1 MASWKMAVASS
12 VRPTLQN
19 PSSTMVERLLEPA
32 DVAETA
38 DEAVV
43 GADGGL
49 APELPHCVEHLHDL
63 GDAAALAEAGH
74 DGRERGDAGA
84 EPAGQHLVE
93 GELGLVGRALAAEAL
108 HGGVEGVGV
117 GGDGHGAEQRDGR
130 GVVARACQ
138 RREDVVVVGD
148 GERRRVGVVTLQEVE
163 HLHPLLHGQLHDPP
177 REVPGVEARRP
188 PAPPVA
194 VAGRSAGARVEDLRR
209 WCRISV
215 EGAVPVGVEGAEEL
229 GFVVVPGRRHAVAR
243 QSGGSRGWS
252 REGAAMVG
260 QGLQGGGGA
269 IGEGR
274 HARGGLGGLE
284 LVGRGQWEGGVVVE
298 GSHGGWEACAGSEP
312 RSRPEQMWLGSER
325 TRERHRERLSSATRH
340 GGVGDGEER
349 DFCMAC
355 FLGARVLLS
364 VDVTFGSVE

>member
-19 PSSTMVERLLEPA
+19 PSSTMVVEKVERLLKPA
-32 DVAETA
+32 DVAEAA

-49 APELPHCVEHLHDL
+49 APDLPHGVEHLHGL
-63 GDAAALAEAGH
+63 GDAAALAEAGN

-84 EPAGQHLVE
+84 EPARQHLVE
-93 GELGLVGRALAAEAL
+93 RELGLVGGALAAEAL
-108 HGGVEGVGV
+108 HGGGEGVGV

-194 VAGRSAGARVEDLRR
+194 VAVAGRSAGARVEDLRR
-209 WCRISV
+209 WCWISV
-215 EGAVPVGVEGAEEL
+215 EGAVPVVVKGAEEL
-229 GFVVVPGRRHAVAR
+229 GVVVWHARA
-243 QSGGSRGWS
+243 
-252 REGAAMVG
+252 EGAAAGRGRALPWWGKDCRVVEARLERG
-260 QGLQGGGGA
+260 ATREEGSGAWSWWGGGS
-269 IGEGR
+269 GR
-274 HARGGLGGLE
+274 
-284 LVGRGQWEGGVVVE
+284 
-298 GSHGGWEACAGSEP
+298 
-312 RSRPEQMWLGSER
+312 
-325 TRERHRERLSSATRH
+325 
-340 GGVGDGEER
+340 EEWW
-349 DFCMAC
+349 
-355 FLGARVLLS
+355 
-364 VDVTFGSVE
+364 